1 MLLELKRDIKRFLL
15 PFFLIS
21 LMAGAGFYVY
31 VQKSAQQY
39 TAAAV
44 IEYKTT
50 DGTAPDGTEIDTDE
64 ITSGEV
70 ISKACEELGDT
81 TAADLVRQGIRIE
94 PIVDEKEEALYEAKL
109 EHGEDYKIIN
119 TKYKVAFSSG
129 VKEGKDFP
137 RRVLNAVLGA
147 YFNYYGTYHSSVN
160 LASNSI
166 DDISYRGYDY
176 LDTMDTINESLDGTL
191 ELLTKRIS
199 QNSTYRSAGTGYSF
213 QDLYDEFSYLRNIES
228 PRISAEIIEKKT
240 TKNSDVLVTAYAKKN
255 SDIEITNEV
264 EKERIEKIEKIIDTY
279 VSMMKESGNAKV
291 DMDEKTLQ
299 EVFDTHGIDTWNSK
313 ADKTTEY
320 DTLLTNYV
328 KAKAGYSV
336 NEIDYAYNQY
346 ICDQFKGAPASNAN
360 EQKKTERRIEHLMAR
375 VNTLYKILGE
385 TNEEYNEYLG
395 AQNLSMLTNVSAAQK
410 INTKQYTAMIAGAVF
425 LMEILITAVMI
436 RIRRIT
442 TEEANRE
449 QP

>member
-1 MLLELKRDIKRFLL
+1 MLLELKRDIRRFLL

-137 RRVLNAVLGA
+137 RRVLNA
-147 YFNYYGTYHSSVN
+147 YYGTYHSSVN

-176 LDTMDTINESLDGTL
+176 LDTMDTINESLDDTL
-191 ELLTKRIS
+191 ELLTKRID

-228 PRISAEIIEKKT
+228 PKISAEIIEKKT

-255 SDIEITNEV
+255 TDIEITNEA

-320 DTLLTNYV
+320 DTTNYV

-346 ICDQFKGAPASNAN
+346 ICDQFKGAPASNAR
-360 EQKKTERRIEHLMAR
+360 EQKKTEQRIEHLMAR